1 MTATARPAVTDA
13 MRAAFDRHLGDAD
26 EDGAVALVLG
36 LLERGIAAEDIMLG
50 LIARAQDEVGRRW
63 ARNEWSVAQE
73 HAATHVS
80 ERALAALATA
90 TRRPAVL
97 PGSVVVAC
105 PDGEWH
111 TLPARIVA
119 EVLRLRGL
127 QVRFLGAHVPTAHL
141 VSYLHQHGPDLVAL
155 SCMLPVRL
163 PRVCRTIEACRLAG
177 VPVLA
182 GGSGFGPD
190 GVWARALGADLY
202 ASGAADAADL
212 VLGQWPP
219 RLTGTV
225 AGDRLCAE
233 EHARLTDRRA
243 DLLCHLTGELRRRF
257 PPMRDYTERQ
267 HEATL
272 EDLAFLLDFFSA
284 AVFVGDARLLTGYLD
299 FTVGVLASRDVR
311 PDTLDLVLGALAGP
325 LHDLPCALRVLA
337 AGRHRLAE
345 QGLAYPD

>member
-1 MTATARPAVTDA
+1 MTATARPAVTAA

-50 LIARAQDEVGRRW
+50 LIAPAQDEVGRRW
-63 ARNEWSVAQE
+63 ARNEWSVALE

-90 TRRPAVL
+90 VRRPPVL

-127 QVRFLGAHVPTAHL
+127 HVTFLGAHVPTAHL
-141 VSYLHQHGPDLVAL
+141 ISYLHQHGPDLVAL

-163 PRVCRTIEACRLAG
+163 PRVCRTIESCRLAG

-182 GGSGFGPD
+182 GGTGFGPD

-202 ASGAADAADL
+202 ASGAVEAADV

-225 AGDRLCAE
+225 ASERLGTD

-243 DLLCHLTGELRRRF
+243 DLLGRMGDELRRRF
-257 PPMRDYTERQ
+257 PRC
-267 HEATL
+267 ATTP
-272 EDLAFLLDFFSA
+272 SA
-284 AVFVGDARLLTGYLD
+284 STR
-299 FTVGVLASRDVR
+299 R
-311 PDTLDLVLGALAGP
+311 PWRTWPSCWTSSPRRSSSATRG
-325 LHDLPCALRVLA
+325 C
-337 AGRHRLAE
+337 
-345 QGLAYPD
+345 